1 MDLTCD
7 SEAVLGEHI
16 LWQALE
22 AAISDGIANQVEHDL
37 VAAAKQRLQGLQQ
50 QAEQDLLRQKA
61 AEELSAATAKQDID
75 ALEAALSKAEGC
87 GVAEKAS
94 KRCLASEMTDIYRHR
109 LQLSC
114 TGPSS
119 TSKKESLVVSC
130 GYILP
135 SCRFFSVG

>member
-1 MDLTCD
+1 MLVLDLTCN

-94 KRCLASEMTDIYRHR
+94 KQCLASDMTDI
-109 LQLSC
+109 QISC
-114 TGPSS
+114 SAFWLRGVPKS
-119 TSKKESLVVSC
+119 
-130 GYILP
+130 
-135 SCRFFSVG
+135 R